1 NIISAAV
8 IYSVHRNT
16 VQNWMKKYKKSGVKG
31 FIVKR
36 NDTQE
41 TKLDENTLYKI
52 AKYKRNNPKAT
63 LGEIKIKFRLDCHE
77 TLICKKLGRI
87 YKPQKE
93 KKKQDILYL
102 QTKIIRLKKNDSN
115 PVFRLSLH
123 LCGGKPLSVG
133 FTTSYSSEKIC
144 LFIRYSLEKLKTVKG
159 RKNFHSIITNVK
171 FIKQEDFKV
180 IVGDYFDVDL
190 ESLSAGKNTVCPG
203 CDIGFSRKNIRY
215 PVADSYERI
224 LESYR
229 PGELN
234 NILLASLVNIDELS
248 KDELFRKGWSAM
260 FMPAETKRSLYTVLE
275 RIRLKG
281 NKAVVEFDYT
291 TAKSEYNKAYS
302 AMTVLKIRDKKLY
315 MSVLSA
321 KAKLYYTTEKYQTAL
336 MLFRDISRFS
346 KENGLTGELA
356 DCYYYIAMIHRSFQ
370 NMPGAVK
377 YFRLSLRLVEKNGDD
392 LSRFM
397 YNRAVYFYYF
407 SLNKYEEAEKYS
419 GLFYEYSLKTG
430 YKDLIGNCLSSRG
443 AYLYSSGRYEEFEK
457 MLFEAKKY
465 NLTNGNL
472 YEASKNLT
480 NLLSIY
486 SYYILKDENEIT
498 ELLDE
503 LKAVTDKLN
512 LPHLLY
518 ESMYRAGIFYYNR
531 QRNEEALSI
540 LKRSLPGVK
549 RYLSKE
555 AYLSTLCYLSEIFF
569 DNGEYSKASKM
580 LTPLVR
586 ESIKFKNDVYLQRGI
601 WGLSRIY
608 LGKDDVKRAVTLIR
622 KGIKTSLDLK
632 NIYACALYHKMYAVI
647 CENKNINNVARY
659 HYSQSVELFRSYGI
673 NNNYDVTEEIK
684 NIKSKM

>member
-1 NIISAAV
+1 MVNKKLKYSIDFKKEACEYAKKENIRSAAV

-41 TKLDENTLYKI
+41 TKLTKELVDKI
-52 AKYKRNNPKAT
+52 AKYKSRNAKAT
-63 LGEIKIKFRLDCHE
+63 LQMIKDRFELDCHV
-77 TLICKKLGRI
+77 TLISRKLGRI

-93 KKKQDILYL
+93 KKKQDVLFL

-133 FTTSYSSEKIC
+133 FTSWYSSEKIC
-144 LFIRYSLEKLKTVKG
+144 LFIRYSLEKLKSVRG
-159 RKNFHSIITNVK
+159 RRNYHRIITSAK

-180 IVGDYFDVDL
+180 IVGDYFDIEL
-190 ESLSAGKNTVCPG
+190 ESLSAGNNTVCSG
-203 CDIGFSRKNIRY
+203 HDIGFSRKNIRY

-248 KDELFRKGWSAM
+248 KDELFRSGWSAM

-281 NKAVVEFDYT
+281 NRAVLEFDYT
-291 TAKSEYNKAYS
+291 TAKSEYHKAYS

-346 KENGLTGELA
+346 KENGLKGELA
-356 DCYYYIAMIHRSFQ
+356 DCYYHIAMIHRSFQ
-370 NMPGAVK
+370 NIPGAVK
-377 YFRLSLRLVEKNGDD
+377 YFRLSSRLVEKAGDD

-397 YNRAVYFYYF
+397 YNRAVYFYYY

-419 GLFYEYSLKTG
+419 SLFYEYALKTG

-457 MLFEAKKY
+457 MLFEAKRY
-465 NLTNGNL
+465 NLANGNL

-486 SYYILKDENEIT
+486 SYYILKDENEIN

-555 AYLSTLCYLSEIFF
+555 AYLSTLCYIGGIYF
-569 DNGEYSKASKM
+569 DNSEYIQASKM
-580 LTPLVR
+580 QC
-586 ESIKFKNDVYLQRGI
+586 SN
-601 WGLSRIY
+601 
-608 LGKDDVKRAVTLIR
+608 
-622 KGIKTSLDLK
+622 
-632 NIYACALYHKMYAVI
+632 
-647 CENKNINNVARY
+647 
-659 HYSQSVELFRSYGI
+659 
-673 NNNYDVTEEIK
+673 
-684 NIKSKM
+684 